1 MNILKKL
8 SEELDIKYDNVV
20 KTVEL
25 LDEGNTI
32 PFIARY
38 RKEITGNLTDE
49 TLRQLND
56 RLTYLRNLQERKDDI
71 TRLIDE
77 QGKLTEDLKK
87 QIDDATI
94 LTELEDIYLPF
105 KPKKR
110 TRGSIAVELGLQPVA
125 DMIMEKTHSLAEIE
139 KKASEFVNG
148 EEIKTVD
155 DAIAKSLDII
165 AEFVSEQKVFR
176 DIVRNS
182 FITDG
187 IMKTEEKNEDESGTY
202 KMYYDYSEKVKDVKA
217 HRILA
222 VFRGEKEGF
231 LKVSF
236 VLNDDYNI
244 FKIMRKIAR
253 QNDFET
259 YDLIEKAV
267 KDSYKRLI
275 VPSIETEV
283 RQSMKEMADDE
294 SIGVFKSNLKPY
306 LMQPPIKETAII
318 GLDPGFRTGCKVAV
332 ISEYGDFLDSAV
344 IYVTDARKQIQRADE
359 TLKEFIDKYNVKL
372 IAIGNGTASRE
383 TEKYV
388 SDLLAQIDDEIFYA
402 IVNEAGASIYSASKL
417 AIEEFPDLDVTI
429 RGAISIARRI
439 QDPLAELVKI
449 SPQSIGVGQY
459 QHDVNQ
465 KKLKS
470 SLEEVVE
477 DCVNTVGVNIN
488 TASSALLNYVS
499 GITKT
504 TAKNIVDY
512 KIENGPFTNRQEIL
526 KVKGIGPKAFV
537 QCAGFLRIPESEEIL
552 DNTEVHPES
561 YEIAKQ
567 IMKYDLNDID
577 VKKLS
582 EELEVGE
589 PTLRDIIEELKKPGR
604 DPRDEMPKPVLR
616 QDVLSIDDLEE
627 GMIVTG
633 TVRNVVD
640 FGAFI
645 DIGIK
650 EDGLCHISK
659 MSNSYIKNPREVC
672 EVSDTVKVKII
683 GIDKERGLV
692 SLSMKL

>member
-1 MNILKKL
+1 MNILQKL

-87 QIDDATI
+87 QIDEATI
-94 LTELEDIYLPF
+94 LTELEDIYLPY

-125 DMIMEKTHSLAEIE
+125 DMIMEKTHSLSEIE

-155 DAIAKSLDII
+155 DAISKSLDII

-187 IMKTEEKNEDESGTY
+187 VMKTEEKNEDESGTY

-217 HRILA
+217 HRVLA

-236 VLNDDYNI
+236 ILNDDYNI

-253 QNDFET
+253 NNDFET

-359 TLKEFIDKYNVKL
+359 TLKDFIDKYNVKL

-683 GIDKERGLV
+683 GIDKDRGLV

>member
-1 MNILKKL
+1 MDILQKL

-87 QIDDATI
+87 QIDEATI

-125 DMIMEKTHSLAEIE
+125 DMIMEKTHSLSEIE

-155 DAIAKSLDII
+155 DAISKSLDII

-187 IMKTEEKNEDESGTY
+187 VMKTEEKNEDESGTY

-217 HRILA
+217 HRVLA

-236 VLNDDYNI
+236 ILNDDYNI

-253 QNDFET
+253 ANDFES

-488 TASSALLNYVS
+488 TASPALLNYVS

-659 MSNSYIKNPREVC
+659 MSDSYIKNPREVC

-692 SLSMKL
+692 SLSMKI

>member
-176 DIVRNS
+176 NIVRNS

-512 KIENGPFTNRQEIL
+512 KIENGPFINRQEIL

-659 MSNSYIKNPREVC
+659 MSDSYIKNPREVC

>member
-1 MNILKKL
+1 MNILQKL

-87 QIDDATI
+87 QIDEATI

-125 DMIMEKTHSLAEIE
+125 DMIMEKTHSLSEIE

-155 DAIAKSLDII
+155 DAISKSLDII

-187 IMKTEEKNEDESGTY
+187 VMKTEEKNEDESGTY

-217 HRILA
+217 HRVLA

-236 VLNDDYNI
+236 ILNDDYNI

-253 QNDFET
+253 NNDFET

-359 TLKEFIDKYNVKL
+359 TLKDFIDKYNVKL

>member
-1 MNILKKL
+1 MNILQKL

-87 QIDDATI
+87 QIDEATI

-125 DMIMEKTHSLAEIE
+125 DMIMEKTHSLSEIE

-155 DAIAKSLDII
+155 DAISKSLDII

-187 IMKTEEKNEDESGTY
+187 VMKTEEKNEDESGTY
-202 KMYYDYSEKVKDVKA
+202 KMYYVYSEKVKDVKA
-217 HRILA
+217 HRVLA
-222 VFRGEKEGF
+222 VFRGEKEEF

-236 VLNDDYNI
+236 ILNDDYNI

-253 QNDFET
+253 TNDFET

-359 TLKEFIDKYNVKL
+359 TLKDFIDKYNVKL

-683 GIDKERGLV
+683 GIDKDRGLV

>member
-1 MNILKKL
+1 MNILQKL

-87 QIDDATI
+87 QIDEATI

-110 TRGSIAVELGLQPVA
+110 TRGSIAAELGLQPVA
-125 DMIMEKTHSLAEIE
+125 DMIMEKTHSLSEIE

-155 DAIAKSLDII
+155 DAISKSLDII
-165 AEFVSEQKVFR
+165 AEFVSEQKIFR

-217 HRILA
+217 HRVLA

-236 VLNDDYNI
+236 ILNDDYNI

-253 QNDFET
+253 TNDFET

-388 SDLLAQIDDEIFYA
+388 SDLLAQIDDEIFYV

-561 YEIAKQ
+561 YEIAKR
-567 IMKYDLNDID
+567 IMKYDLDDID

-589 PTLRDIIEELKKPGR
+589 PTLRDIIQELKKPGR

-683 GIDKERGLV
+683 GIDKDRGLV

>member
-1 MNILKKL
+1 MNILQKL

-87 QIDDATI
+87 QIDETTI

-110 TRGSIAVELGLQPVA
+110 TRGSIAAELGLQPVA
-125 DMIMEKTHSLAEIE
+125 DMIMEKTHSLSEIE

-155 DAIAKSLDII
+155 DAISKSLDII

-187 IMKTEEKNEDESGTY
+187 VMKTEEKNEDESGTY
-202 KMYYDYSEKVKDVKA
+202 KMYYDFSEKVKDVKA

-222 VFRGEKEGF
+222 IFRGEKEGF
-231 LKVSF
+231 LRVSF

-253 QNDFET
+253 KNDFET

-359 TLKEFIDKYNVKL
+359 TLKEFIKKYNVKL

-388 SDLLAQIDDEIFYA
+388 SDLLAQIDEEIFYA

>member
-1 MNILKKL
+1 MNILQKL

-87 QIDDATI
+87 QIDEATI

-155 DAIAKSLDII
+155 DAVSKSLDII
-165 AEFVSEQKVFR
+165 AEFVSEQKIFR

-187 IMKTEEKNEDESGTY
+187 VMKTEEKNEDESGTY

-217 HRILA
+217 HRVLA

-236 VLNDDYNI
+236 ILNDDYNI

-253 QNDFET
+253 ANDFES

-359 TLKEFIDKYNVKL
+359 TLKDFIDKYNVKL

-388 SDLLAQIDDEIFYA
+388 SDLLAQIDEEIFYA

-582 EELEVGE
+582 QELEVGE

-683 GIDKERGLV
+683 GIDKDRGLV

>member
-1 MNILKKL
+1 
-8 SEELDIKYDNVV
+8 
-20 KTVEL
+20 
-25 LDEGNTI
+25 
-32 PFIARY
+32 
-38 RKEITGNLTDE
+38 
-49 TLRQLND
+49 
-56 RLTYLRNLQERKDDI
+56 
-71 TRLIDE
+71 
-77 QGKLTEDLKK
+77 
-87 QIDDATI
+87 
-94 LTELEDIYLPF
+94 
-105 KPKKR
+105 
-110 TRGSIAVELGLQPVA
+110 
-125 DMIMEKTHSLAEIE
+125 
-139 KKASEFVNG
+139 
-148 EEIKTVD
+148 
-155 DAIAKSLDII
+155 
-165 AEFVSEQKVFR
+165 
-176 DIVRNS
+176 
-182 FITDG
+182 
-187 IMKTEEKNEDESGTY
+187 MKTEEKNEDESGTY

-217 HRILA
+217 HRVLA

-236 VLNDDYNI
+236 ILNDDYNI

-253 QNDFET
+253 ANDFET

-359 TLKEFIDKYNVKL
+359 TLKDFIDKYNVKL

-659 MSNSYIKNPREVC
+659 
-672 EVSDTVKVKII
+672 
-683 GIDKERGLV
+683 
-692 SLSMKL
+692 

>member
-1 MNILKKL
+1 MNILQKL

-56 RLTYLRNLQERKDDI
+56 RLTYLRNFQERKDDI

-87 QIDDATI
+87 QIDEATI

-125 DMIMEKTHSLAEIE
+125 DMIMEKTHSLSEIE

-155 DAIAKSLDII
+155 DAISKSLDII

-187 IMKTEEKNEDESGTY
+187 VMKTEEKNEDESGTY

-217 HRILA
+217 HRVLA

-236 VLNDDYNI
+236 ILNDDYNI

-561 YEIAKQ
+561 YEIAKR
-567 IMKYDLNDID
+567 IMKYDLDDID

-589 PTLRDIIEELKKPGR
+589 PTLRDIIQELKKPGR

>member
-1 MNILKKL
+1 MNILQKL

-87 QIDDATI
+87 QIDEATI

-125 DMIMEKTHSLAEIE
+125 DMIMEKTHSLSEIE

-155 DAIAKSLDII
+155 DAISKSLDII

-187 IMKTEEKNEDESGTY
+187 VMKTEEKNEDESGTY

-217 HRILA
+217 HRVLA

-236 VLNDDYNI
+236 ILNDDYNI

-253 QNDFET
+253 TNDFET

-359 TLKEFIDKYNVKL
+359 TLKDFIDKYNVKL

-589 PTLRDIIEELKKPGR
+589 PTLRDIIQELKKPGR

-683 GIDKERGLV
+683 GIDKDRGLV

>member
-1 MNILKKL
+1 MDILQKL

-87 QIDDATI
+87 QIDEAAI

-187 IMKTEEKNEDESGTY
+187 VMKTEEKNEDESGTY
-202 KMYYDYSEKVKDVKA
+202 KMYYDFSEKVKDVKA

-222 VFRGEKEGF
+222 IFRGEKEGF

-253 QNDFET
+253 KNDFET

-359 TLKEFIDKYNVKL
+359 TLKEFIKKYNVKL

>member
-1 MNILKKL
+1 MNILQKL

-56 RLTYLRNLQERKDDI
+56 RLTYLRNFQERKDDI

-87 QIDDATI
+87 QIDEATI

-125 DMIMEKTHSLAEIE
+125 DMIMEKTHSLSEIE

-155 DAIAKSLDII
+155 DAISKSLDII

-187 IMKTEEKNEDESGTY
+187 VMKTEEKNEDESGTY

-217 HRILA
+217 HRVLA

-236 VLNDDYNI
+236 ILNDDYNI

-253 QNDFET
+253 NNDFET

-683 GIDKERGLV
+683 GIDKDRGLV

>member
-1 MNILKKL
+1 MNILQKL

-125 DMIMEKTHSLAEIE
+125 DMIMEKTHSLSEIE

-155 DAIAKSLDII
+155 DAISKSLDII

-187 IMKTEEKNEDESGTY
+187 VMKTEEKNEDDSGTY

-217 HRILA
+217 HRVLA

-236 VLNDDYNI
+236 LLNDDYNI

-253 QNDFET
+253 ANDFES

-267 KDSYKRLI
+267 KDSYRRLI

-561 YEIAKQ
+561 YEIAKR
-567 IMKYDLNDID
+567 IMKYDLDDID

-589 PTLRDIIEELKKPGR
+589 PTLRDIIQELKKPGR

-683 GIDKERGLV
+683 GIDKDRGLV

>member
-1 MNILKKL
+1 MNILQKL

-125 DMIMEKTHSLAEIE
+125 DMIMEKTHSLSEIE

-155 DAIAKSLDII
+155 DAISKSLDII

-187 IMKTEEKNEDESGTY
+187 VMKTEEKNEDESGTY

-217 HRILA
+217 HRVLA

-236 VLNDDYNI
+236 ILNDDYNI

-253 QNDFET
+253 NNDFET

>member
-1 MNILKKL
+1 MNILQKL

-87 QIDDATI
+87 QIDEATI

-125 DMIMEKTHSLAEIE
+125 DMIMEKTHSLSEIE

-155 DAIAKSLDII
+155 DAISKSLDII

-187 IMKTEEKNEDESGTY
+187 VMKTEEKNEDDSGTY

-217 HRILA
+217 HRVLA

-236 VLNDDYNI
+236 LLNDDYNI

-253 QNDFET
+253 ANDFES

-659 MSNSYIKNPREVC
+659 MSDSYIKNPREVC

>member
-1 MNILKKL
+1 MNILQKL

-87 QIDDATI
+87 QIDEATI

-125 DMIMEKTHSLAEIE
+125 DMIMEKTHSLSEIE

-155 DAIAKSLDII
+155 DAISKSLDII

-187 IMKTEEKNEDESGTY
+187 VMKTEEKNEDESGTY
-202 KMYYDYSEKVKDVKA
+202 KMYYDYSEKVRDVKA
-217 HRILA
+217 HRVLA

-236 VLNDDYNI
+236 ILNDDYNI

-253 QNDFET
+253 TNDFES

-359 TLKEFIDKYNVKL
+359 TLKDFIDKYNVKL

-477 DCVNTVGVNIN
+477 DCVNAVGVNIN

-589 PTLRDIIEELKKPGR
+589 PTLRDIIQELKKPGR

-683 GIDKERGLV
+683 GIDKDRGLV

>member
-1 MNILKKL
+1 MNILQKL

-87 QIDDATI
+87 QIDEATI

-110 TRGSIAVELGLQPVA
+110 TRGSIAVELGLQPLA

-155 DAIAKSLDII
+155 DAISKSLDII
-165 AEFVSEQKVFR
+165 AEFVTEQKVFR

-187 IMKTEEKNEDESGTY
+187 VMKTEEKNEDESGTY

-217 HRILA
+217 HRVLA

-236 VLNDDYNI
+236 ILNDDYNI
-244 FKIMRKIAR
+244 FKIMRKITR
-253 QNDFET
+253 TNDFET

-567 IMKYDLNDID
+567 IMNYDLNDID

-683 GIDKERGLV
+683 GIDKDRGLV

>member
-1 MNILKKL
+1 MNILQKL

-87 QIDDATI
+87 QIDEATI
-94 LTELEDIYLPF
+94 LTELEDIYLPY

-125 DMIMEKTHSLAEIE
+125 DMIMEKTHSLSEIE

-155 DAIAKSLDII
+155 DAISKSLDII

-187 IMKTEEKNEDESGTY
+187 VMKTEEKNEDESGTY

-217 HRILA
+217 HRVLA

-236 VLNDDYNI
+236 ILNDDYNI

-253 QNDFET
+253 TNDFET

-359 TLKEFIDKYNVKL
+359 TLKDFIDKYNVKL

>member
-1 MNILKKL
+1 MNILQKL

-77 QGKLTEDLKK
+77 QGKLTEDLRK
-87 QIDDATI
+87 QIDEATI

-125 DMIMEKTHSLAEIE
+125 DMIMEKTHSLSEVE

-155 DAIAKSLDII
+155 DAVAKSLDII

-187 IMKTEEKNEDESGTY
+187 VMKTEEKNEDESGTY

-244 FKIMRKIAR
+244 FKIMRKITKN
-253 QNDFET
+253 NDFET

-659 MSNSYIKNPREVC
+659 MSNSYIKNPRKVC

>member
-1 MNILKKL
+1 MDILQKL

-87 QIDDATI
+87 QIDEAAI

-182 FITDG
+182 FVTEAIL
-187 IMKTEEKNEDESGTY
+187 KTEEKNADESGTY

-217 HRILA
+217 HRVLA

-236 VLNDDYNI
+236 ILNDDYNI

-253 QNDFET
+253 NNDFET

-359 TLKEFIDKYNVKL
+359 TLKDFIDKYNVKL

>member
-1 MNILKKL
+1 MNILQKL

-87 QIDDATI
+87 QIDEATI

-125 DMIMEKTHSLAEIE
+125 DMIMEKTHSLSEIE

-155 DAIAKSLDII
+155 DAISKSLDII

-187 IMKTEEKNEDESGTY
+187 VMKTEEKNEDESGTY

-217 HRILA
+217 HRVLA

-236 VLNDDYNI
+236 ILNDDYNI

-253 QNDFET
+253 TNDFET

-294 SIGVFKSNLKPY
+294 SIGVFKSNLKTY

-683 GIDKERGLV
+683 GIDKDRGLV

>member
-1 MNILKKL
+1 MNILQKL

-87 QIDDATI
+87 QIDEATI

-125 DMIMEKTHSLAEIE
+125 DMIMEKTHSLSEIE
-139 KKASEFVNG
+139 EKASEFVNG

-155 DAIAKSLDII
+155 DAISKSLDII

-187 IMKTEEKNEDESGTY
+187 VMKTEEKNEDESGTY

-217 HRILA
+217 HRVLA

-236 VLNDDYNI
+236 ILNDDYNI

-253 QNDFET
+253 ANDFES

-359 TLKEFIDKYNVKL
+359 TLKDFIDKYNVKL

-582 EELEVGE
+582 EELEVGK

-683 GIDKERGLV
+683 GIDKDRGLV

>member
-1 MNILKKL
+1 MNILQKL

-71 TRLIDE
+71 KRLIDE

-87 QIDDATI
+87 QIDEATI

-125 DMIMEKTHSLAEIE
+125 DMIMEKTHSLSEIE

-155 DAIAKSLDII
+155 DAISKSLDII

-187 IMKTEEKNEDESGTY
+187 VMKTEEKNEDESGTY

-217 HRILA
+217 HRVLA

-236 VLNDDYNI
+236 ILNDDYNI

-388 SDLLAQIDDEIFYA
+388 SDLLAQIDEEIFYA

-561 YEIAKQ
+561 YEIAKR
-567 IMKYDLNDID
+567 IMKYDLDDID

-589 PTLRDIIEELKKPGR
+589 PTLRDIIEELKIPGR

>member
-1 MNILKKL
+1 MNILQKL

-87 QIDDATI
+87 QIDEATI

-125 DMIMEKTHSLAEIE
+125 DMIMEKTHSLSEIE

-155 DAIAKSLDII
+155 DAISKSLDII

-217 HRILA
+217 HRVLA

-236 VLNDDYNI
+236 ILNDDYNI

-253 QNDFET
+253 NNDFET

-359 TLKEFIDKYNVKL
+359 TLKDFIDKYNVKL

-683 GIDKERGLV
+683 GIDKDRGLV

>member
-1 MNILKKL
+1 MNILQKL

-87 QIDDATI
+87 QIDEATI

-125 DMIMEKTHSLAEIE
+125 DMIMEKTHSLSEIE

-155 DAIAKSLDII
+155 DAISKSFDII

-187 IMKTEEKNEDESGTY
+187 VMKTEEKNEDESGTY

-217 HRILA
+217 HRVLA

-236 VLNDDYNI
+236 ILNDDYNI
-244 FKIMRKIAR
+244 FKIMRKITR
-253 QNDFET
+253 TNDFET

-283 RQSMKEMADDE
+283 RQNMKEMADDE

-589 PTLRDIIEELKKPGR
+589 PTLRDIIQELKKPGR

-683 GIDKERGLV
+683 GIDKDRGLV

>member
-1 MNILKKL
+1 MNILQKL

-87 QIDDATI
+87 QIDEATI

-125 DMIMEKTHSLAEIE
+125 DMIMEKTHSLSEIE

-155 DAIAKSLDII
+155 DAISKSLDII
-165 AEFVSEQKVFR
+165 AEFVSEQKIFR

-187 IMKTEEKNEDESGTY
+187 VMKTEEKNEDESGTY

-217 HRILA
+217 HRVLA

-236 VLNDDYNI
+236 ILNDDYNI

-388 SDLLAQIDDEIFYA
+388 SDLLAQIDEEIFYA

-561 YEIAKQ
+561 YEIAKR

>member
-1 MNILKKL
+1 MNILQKL

-56 RLTYLRNLQERKDDI
+56 RLTYLRNLQERKDDS

-87 QIDDATI
+87 QIDEAAI

-202 KMYYDYSEKVKDVKA
+202 KMYYDFSEKVKDVKA

-222 VFRGEKEGF
+222 IFRGEKEGF

-332 ISEYGDFLDSAV
+332 ISEYGDFLDS
-344 IYVTDARKQIQRADE
+344 
-359 TLKEFIDKYNVKL
+359 
-372 IAIGNGTASRE
+372 NGTASRE

-388 SDLLAQIDDEIFYA
+388 SDLLAQIDEEIFYA

-589 PTLRDIIEELKKPGR
+589 PTLHDIIEELKKPGR

>member
-1 MNILKKL
+1 MNILQKL

-87 QIDDATI
+87 QIDEATI

-125 DMIMEKTHSLAEIE
+125 DMIMEKTHSLSEIE

-155 DAIAKSLDII
+155 DAISKSLDII

-187 IMKTEEKNEDESGTY
+187 VMKTEEKNEDESGTY

-217 HRILA
+217 HRVLA

-236 VLNDDYNI
+236 ILNDDYNI

-253 QNDFET
+253 TNDFET

-359 TLKEFIDKYNVKL
+359 TLKEFIKKYNVKL

>member
-1 MNILKKL
+1 MNILQKL

-87 QIDDATI
+87 QIDEATI

-125 DMIMEKTHSLAEIE
+125 DMIMEKTHSLSEIE

-155 DAIAKSLDII
+155 DAISKSLDII

-187 IMKTEEKNEDESGTY
+187 VMKTEEKNEDDSGTY

-217 HRILA
+217 HRVLA

-236 VLNDDYNI
+236 ILNDDYNI

-512 KIENGPFTNRQEIL
+512 KIENGPFANRQEIL

-561 YEIAKQ
+561 YEIAKR
-567 IMKYDLNDID
+567 IMKYDLDDID

-659 MSNSYIKNPREVC
+659 MSDSYIKNPREVC

>member
-1 MNILKKL
+1 M
-8 SEELDIKYDNVV
+8 
-20 KTVEL
+20 
-25 LDEGNTI
+25 
-32 PFIARY
+32 
-38 RKEITGNLTDE
+38 TDE

-87 QIDDATI
+87 QIDEATI

-125 DMIMEKTHSLAEIE
+125 DMIMEKTHSLSEIE

-155 DAIAKSLDII
+155 DAISKSLDII

-187 IMKTEEKNEDESGTY
+187 VMKTEEKNEDESGTY

-217 HRILA
+217 HRVLA

-236 VLNDDYNI
+236 ILNDDYNI

-253 QNDFET
+253 NNDFET

-283 RQSMKEMADDE
+283 RQGMKEMADDE

-359 TLKEFIDKYNVKL
+359 TLKDFIDKYNVKL

-388 SDLLAQIDDEIFYA
+388 SDLLAQIDEEIFYA

>member
-1 MNILKKL
+1 MNILQKL

-87 QIDDATI
+87 QIDEATI
-94 LTELEDIYLPF
+94 LTELEDIYLPY

-125 DMIMEKTHSLAEIE
+125 DMIMEKTHSLSEIE

-155 DAIAKSLDII
+155 DAISKSLDII

-187 IMKTEEKNEDESGTY
+187 VMKTEEKNEDESGTY

-217 HRILA
+217 HRVLA

-236 VLNDDYNI
+236 ILNDDYNI
-244 FKIMRKIAR
+244 FKIMRKITR
-253 QNDFET
+253 NNDFET

-359 TLKEFIDKYNVKL
+359 TLKDFIDKYNVKL

>member
-1 MNILKKL
+1 MNILQKL

-87 QIDDATI
+87 QIDEATI

-125 DMIMEKTHSLAEIE
+125 DMIMEKTHSLSEIE

-155 DAIAKSLDII
+155 DAISKSLDII

-187 IMKTEEKNEDESGTY
+187 VMKTEEKNEDESGTY

-217 HRILA
+217 HRVLA

-236 VLNDDYNI
+236 ILNDDYNI

-253 QNDFET
+253 TNDFET

-283 RQSMKEMADDE
+283 RQGMKEMADDE

-359 TLKEFIDKYNVKL
+359 TLKDFIDKYNVKL

-499 GITKT
+499 GITRT

-683 GIDKERGLV
+683 GIDKDRGLV

>member
-1 MNILKKL
+1 MNILQKL

-125 DMIMEKTHSLAEIE
+125 DMIMEKTYSMAEIE

-155 DAIAKSLDII
+155 DAISKSLDII

-217 HRILA
+217 HRVLA

-236 VLNDDYNI
+236 ILNDDYNI

-253 QNDFET
+253 ANDFET

-283 RQSMKEMADDE
+283 RQNMKEMADDE

-359 TLKEFIDKYNVKL
+359 TLKDFIDKYNVKL

-683 GIDKERGLV
+683 GIDKDRGLV

>member
-1 MNILKKL
+1 MNILQKL

-87 QIDDATI
+87 QIDEATI

-125 DMIMEKTHSLAEIE
+125 DMIMEKTHSLSEIE

-155 DAIAKSLDII
+155 DAISKSLDII

-187 IMKTEEKNEDESGTY
+187 VMKTEEKNEDESGTY

-217 HRILA
+217 HRVLA

-236 VLNDDYNI
+236 ILNDDYNI

-253 QNDFET
+253 TNDFET

-283 RQSMKEMADDE
+283 RQGMKEMADDE

-359 TLKEFIDKYNVKL
+359 TLKDFIDKYNVKL

>member
-1 MNILKKL
+1 MNILQKL

-87 QIDDATI
+87 QIDEATI

-125 DMIMEKTHSLAEIE
+125 DMIMEKTHSLSEIE

-155 DAIAKSLDII
+155 DAISKSLDII

-187 IMKTEEKNEDESGTY
+187 VMKTEEKNEDESGTY

-217 HRILA
+217 HRVLA

-236 VLNDDYNI
+236 ILNDDYNI
-244 FKIMRKIAR
+244 FKIMRKITR
-253 QNDFET
+253 TNDFET

-683 GIDKERGLV
+683 GIDKDRGLV

>member
-1 MNILKKL
+1 MNILQKL

-87 QIDDATI
+87 QIDEATI

-125 DMIMEKTHSLAEIE
+125 DMIMEKTHSLSEIE

-155 DAIAKSLDII
+155 DAISKSLDII

-187 IMKTEEKNEDESGTY
+187 VMKTEEKNEDESGTY

-217 HRILA
+217 HRVLA

-236 VLNDDYNI
+236 ILNDDYNI

-253 QNDFET
+253 NNDFET

-512 KIENGPFTNRQEIL
+512 KIENGPFANRQEIL

>member
-1 MNILKKL
+1 MNILQKL

-87 QIDDATI
+87 QIDEATI

-253 QNDFET
+253 KNDFET

-359 TLKEFIDKYNVKL
+359 TLKEFIDKYNVRL

-659 MSNSYIKNPREVC
+659 MSDSYIKNPREVC